1 MARTY
6 FSDCKTS
13 QEVKSEYRR
22 LAMKYHPDRGG
33 DAKIMTAINR
43 AYKQALERVATDSQK
58 RSGNGTFE
66 NLDDG
71 YMAIINTIIAMDGV
85 ELELCGLWLWL
96 SGNTRP
102 HKEEIKKL
110 GFKWASKKKKWYW
123 RPEWY
128 QRRGNRKEWDMT
140 DIRNKYGSVI
150 IDAKV
155 DDTPRIEQ

>member
-1 MARTY
+1 
-6 FSDCKTS
+6 
-13 QEVKSEYRR
+13 
-22 LAMKYHPDRGG
+22 
-33 DAKIMTAINR
+33 
-43 AYKQALERVATDSQK
+43 
-58 RSGNGTFE
+58 
-66 NLDDG
+66 
-71 YMAIINTIIAMDGV
+71 MAIINSVIAMDGV

-96 SGNTRP
+96 SGNTKP

-128 QRRGNRKEWDMT
+128 HRRGNRKEWDMT
-140 DIRNKYGSVI
+140 DIRSKYGSVI